1 MFLFAISGRGRLWWV
16 CPALPE
22 MESIHLEKYI
32 FKELGEKK
40 KKKRVEQDETL
51 IERQGEEKNVF

>member
-16 CPALPE
+16 CSALPE

-40 KKKRVEQDETL
+40 KKRVEQDETL